1 MEKIIKELQEF
12 VKNGGRLRYGEEP
25 AYGEPFYDEHM
36 HQYISANFSLG
47 DKVRITTESKAYDGI
62 IIDIGAYHL
71 TTLTSGRTVHKDR
84 RNKCSEPFSD
94 IKSIELLKKT
104 DGKFDLSAVD
114 PQEYERRMN
123 IKKMKETREWEEI
136 ENRETNE
143 RMERRAELKQQFASI
158 YPDADYDKSHVI
170 KITDG
175 CSIYFPYMCDDV
187 RANLYLI
194 LDNGKCI
201 KKIPCQTGTPFLNK
215 NSYHAYN
222 CVPKQGY
229 PCVYT
234 YLPDNGFV
242 YEDVSIACVWTIS
255 ITKKSG
261 IKSGIKVA
269 DLYRIGQIDPITD
282 EHNLI
287 PIHMSI
293 YPLLGHNNIKDCI
306 GMGLL
311 TMMNKDIYGIV
322 DAMTGYKDSENST
335 EGLHIIKATEDNSDM
350 KSTVE
355 ILYELSKYYGD
366 HLTDGSSMLISA
378 YIEVFV
384 TIDKEAAC
392 YYSDSGVKCRDGYQ
406 FKALD
411 VDSTVIHKETR

>member
-25 AYGEPFYDEHM
+25 AYGEPFYDEYM

-123 IKKMKETREWEEI
+123 IKKMKETGEWEEA
-136 ENRETNE
+136 EKRKTNG
-143 RMERRAELKQQFASI
+143 RMERRAELKQQFTSI

-201 KKIPCQTGTPFLNK
+201 KKIPCQTGTPFPNK

-222 CVPKQGY
+222 CVPKQEY
-229 PCVYT
+229 PCVYI

-242 YEDVSIACVWTIS
+242 YENVSIACVWTIS
-255 ITKKSG
+255 TIKKSG
-261 IKSGIKVA
+261 IKSSIKVA
-269 DLYRIGQIDPITD
+269 DLYQIGQVNPITD

-287 PIHMSI
+287 PIHMNVS
-293 YPLLGHNNIKDCI
+293 PLLGYSNIKDCI
-306 GMGLL
+306 GLQS
-311 TMMNKDIYGIV
+311 MMDKDIYCIT
-322 DAMTGYKDSENST
+322 DTMAED
-335 EGLHIIKATEDNSDM
+335 EGKEDEWLHIIKATEDSGDIR
-350 KSTVE
+350 SAVE
-355 ILYELSKYYGD
+355 TFYELSKYWED
-366 HLTDGSSMLISA
+366 TLTEDSLIFA

-392 YYSDSGVKCRDGYQ
+392 YYSDSWVKCRDGYQ

-411 VDSTVIHKETR
+411 VNSTNNSENERENKDER

>member
-84 RNKCSEPFSD
+84 RNKCFEPFSD

-123 IKKMKETREWEEI
+123 IKKMKETGEWEEA
-136 ENRETNE
+136 ENRKTKG
-143 RMERRAELKQQFASI
+143 RMKRRAELKQQFTSA

-187 RANLYLI
+187 RSNLYLI

-255 ITKKSG
+255 TTKKSG

-322 DAMTGYKDSENST
+322 DAMAGYKDSENST
-335 EGLHIIKATEDNSDM
+335 EGMHIIKATEDNSDM

-411 VDSTVIHKETR
+411 VDSTVIHKETL